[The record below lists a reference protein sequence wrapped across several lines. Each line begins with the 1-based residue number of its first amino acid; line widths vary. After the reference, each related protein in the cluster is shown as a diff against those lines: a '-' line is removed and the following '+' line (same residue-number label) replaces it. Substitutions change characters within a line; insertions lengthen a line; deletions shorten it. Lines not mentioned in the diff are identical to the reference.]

1 MFFLNIHY
9 SNVIKDNILIATV
22 HDQIFWSD
30 YFVRKYQK
38 KTNAVLIRYIFISI
52 CTSLNI
58 FSEIKSYATLS

>member
-9 SNVIKDNILIATV
+9 LNVIKDNILIATV

-38 KTNAVLIRYIFISI
+38 KTNVVLIRYIFISI

-58 FSEIKSYATLS
+58 FSEIKSHATLS